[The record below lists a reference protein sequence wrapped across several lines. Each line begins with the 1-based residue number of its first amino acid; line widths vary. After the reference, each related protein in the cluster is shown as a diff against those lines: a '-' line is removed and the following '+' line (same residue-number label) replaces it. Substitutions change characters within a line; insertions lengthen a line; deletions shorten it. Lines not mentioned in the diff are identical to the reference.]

1 MTPVGPIAPVGPVAP
16 AGPTAPVGP
25 VGPVA
30 PVGPA
35 SVGIFEILS
44 NFEPRRSSCFIKLS
58 SVSRTLSFRL
68 RISARLDGGPVNPG
82 IVPSAYWIFSPSA
95 FRICAIPSSSIA
107 IDERRRLMVSSLES
121 VTTGVILGK
130 LGCDTMSLL
139 MSWLKIILLR
149 TKFPEMSVSSTVSVY
164 SLILSKFLNG
174 FPSLTN

>member
-1 MTPVGPIAPVGPVAP
+1 MAPVGPVAP

-68 RISARLDGGPVNPG
+68 RISARLDGGP
-82 IVPSAYWIFSPSA
+82 
-95 FRICAIPSSSIA
+95 C
-107 IDERRRLMVSSLES
+107 
-121 VTTGVILGK
+121 
-130 LGCDTMSLL
+130 
-139 MSWLKIILLR
+139 
-149 TKFPEMSVSSTVSVY
+149 
-164 SLILSKFLNG
+164 
-174 FPSLTN
+174 